1 MNIEARTMID
11 MAGKQIVP
19 AVIKYTTQLAQS
31 IQAVTS
37 ACPQA
42 DVSVQTELLV
52 KTSALLAEMKKALS
66 DLSDVTEEC
75 AAMEAGE
82 AQAKVYYRR
91 VVPAMDQLRT
101 PADKLEMIMDKDLWP
116 FPSYGDLIF
125 EV

>member
-1 MNIEARTMID
+1 MSKKMQFDREDYLKANRKLSREEE
-11 MAGKQIVP
+11 
-19 AVIKYTTQLAQS
+19 IKTHGRPVRIGGVHKSKKVYDRKRS
-31 IQAVTS
+31 
-37 ACPQA
+37 
-42 DVSVQTELLV
+42 
-52 KTSALLAEMKKALS
+52 KAEMKKALS

>member
-1 MNIEARTMID
+1 MID

-31 IQAVTS
+31 IQAVTG

-42 DVSVQTELLV
+42 DVSVQTELLI
-52 KTSALLAEMKKALS
+52 KTSSLLAEMKKALS
-66 DLSDVTEEC
+66 DLSDITETC
-75 AAMEAGE
+75 AGMEAGE
-82 AQAKVYYRR
+82 AQAKAYYRQ
-91 VVPAMDQLRT
+91 VVPAMEKLRD